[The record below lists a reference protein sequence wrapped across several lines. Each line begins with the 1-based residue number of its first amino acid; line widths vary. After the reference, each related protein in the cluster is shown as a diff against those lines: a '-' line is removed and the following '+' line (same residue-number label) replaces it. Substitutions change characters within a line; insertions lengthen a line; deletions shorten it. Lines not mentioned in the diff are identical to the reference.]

1 LVVPARDAIASMLA
15 LAKPCAANTAQA
27 ASSIWSSVGRV
38 RGVAGAAPA
47 AAGIFTLTP
56 IAGQSN
62 LPLIFPY
69 RPVSWPE
76 SGRAGR
82 GPLPGRPAILTA

>member
-1 LVVPARDAIASMLA
+1 MASMLA

-27 ASSIWSSVGRV
+27 ASSIWSSVGRT
-38 RGVAGAAPA
+38 RGAAGAAPA

-56 IAGQSN
+56 IAGQSG

-69 RPVSWPE
+69 RPA
-76 SGRAGR
+76 SGRNPGLVLAPPGPRAGLR
-82 GPLPGRPAILTA
+82 YWLA